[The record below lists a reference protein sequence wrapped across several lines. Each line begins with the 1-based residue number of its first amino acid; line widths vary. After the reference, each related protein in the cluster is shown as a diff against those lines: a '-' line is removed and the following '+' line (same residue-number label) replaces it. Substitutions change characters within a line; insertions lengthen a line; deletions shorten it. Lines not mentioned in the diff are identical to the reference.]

1 MLIDSHQDI
10 PCAPF
15 YVCATDAFMS
25 GWGLSKGL
33 NNRVILPCSSLDEA
47 FIVAN
52 YARSRSEMKRVTIC
66 ENKPTLRHHANTYS
80 LMTRE
85 TARAWFPAKG

>member
-1 MLIDSHQDI
+1 MLIDSHHDI

-15 YVCATDAFMS
+15 YVCALDTFMS
-25 GWGLSKGL
+25 GWGLSDGR
-33 NNRVILPCSSLDEA
+33 NNRVILPCADRDEA
-47 FIVAN
+47 LAVADI
-52 YARSRSEMKRVTIC
+52 ARSRSEMKYVTVK
-66 ENKPTLRHHANTYS
+66 ESKPSLDINLNTYS